1 MNKLLYVITILL
13 LFLSI
18 STLNA
23 QDKILLL
30 NGKSYEGKFLSK
42 SEDLVN
48 FNFVKKSGK
57 IKPFSFEKTRVYSFT
72 KEGEQE
78 SVLYRRDTSILH
90 YYSQY
95 EMRMFIYGEKDA
107 YKRYKV
113 TRPWVTGFAIGF
125 GVSMYDTYL
134 NEGYTCKNGNEV
146 TKGFFK
152 RQPSLAQFIVPFVV
166 PLTTGAIK
174 PKMNAKFASDP
185 TFLANEYYIEGFKK
199 VRRFRRVKSSLLGTL
214 CGVATGMLAYY
225 ITPKHC

>member
-1 MNKLLYVITILL
+1 MNRIPFLISFLLILL
-13 LFLSI
+13 GTQSF
-18 STLNA
+18 NA

-57 IKPFSFEKTRVYSFT
+57 TKPFSFERIRVYSVT
-72 KEGEQE
+72 KEGQEE
-78 SVLYRRDTSILH
+78 SVLYKKDTSMFL

-107 YKRYKV
+107 YNRYKV
-113 TRPWVTGFAIGF
+113 TRPWATGFAIGL
-125 GVSMYDTYL
+125 GVSLYDTYL
-134 NEGYTCKNGNEV
+134 NEGYTCHNGNEV
-146 TKGFFK
+146 TKGFLK

-174 PKMNAKFASDP
+174 PKMKAKFASDP

-199 VRRFRRVKSSLLGTL
+199 VRRFRRVKSSLFGTL

-225 ITPKHC
+225 ITPKSC